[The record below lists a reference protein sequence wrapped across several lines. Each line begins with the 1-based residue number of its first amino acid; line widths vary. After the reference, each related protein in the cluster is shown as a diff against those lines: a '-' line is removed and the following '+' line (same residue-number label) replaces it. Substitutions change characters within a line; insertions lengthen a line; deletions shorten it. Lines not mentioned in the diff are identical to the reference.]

1 MHVKRHEGY
10 EREMPH
16 AHFYHLILPM
26 VFFLIWILDSNLFQ
40 ITTFLNNL
48 IPFLMR
54 LLLCVLTFAIAIMFI
69 LLSHRALFK
78 SHQPAKSLITEG
90 ILRYVRNPMY
100 LGILLLYVAFIF
112 LSISLI
118 SIAGFF
124 LIFLIYNWM
133 VNFEEKILED
143 LFGNQW
149 LEYKEKIPKWFPNP
163 FKKIKRQ
170 QNLEELS

>member
-1 MHVKRHEGY
+1 MKEKRHEGH

-16 AHFYHLILPM
+16 AHIYHTILPIT
-26 VFFLIWILDSNLFQ
+26 FFLIWILDANFFR
-40 ITTFLNNL
+40 ITIFLNYFV
-48 IPFLMR
+48 PFLIR
-54 LLLCVLTFAIAIMFI
+54 LMIWILIFIIAITFI

-78 SHQPAKSLITEG
+78 SHQPAKSLISEG

-100 LGILLLYVAFIF
+100 LGILFIYVAFIF

-118 SIAGFF
+118 SIAFF
-124 LIFLIYNWM
+124 ILVFLVYNRM

-149 LEYKEKIPKWFPNP
+149 FEYKKKVPKWFPNP
-163 FKKIKRQ
+163 FKMIRNQ
-170 QNLEELS
+170 